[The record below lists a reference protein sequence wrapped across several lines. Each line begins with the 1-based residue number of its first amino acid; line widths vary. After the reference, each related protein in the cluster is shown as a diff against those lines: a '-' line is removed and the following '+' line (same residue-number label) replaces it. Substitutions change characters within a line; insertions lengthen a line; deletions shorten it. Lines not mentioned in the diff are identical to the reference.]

1 MQSILLSNATQIH
14 FTEFSLLQT
23 KLMETVM
30 PMLHDEYVKK
40 LNKKKR

>member
-1 MQSILLSNATQIH
+1 MQSILLSNVTQIS
-14 FTEFSLLQT
+14 FMEFDLLQT

-30 PMLHDEYVKK
+30 PMLHDEYMQK